1 MLFIKDQDRNNL
13 FIEGKMLKDSVDKAK
28 TKVLELIKNKP
39 VEENDKK
46 SVQKDKDNKNKT
58 NNKSKPEPKNNPKNQ
73 DTNLII
79 GELETS
85 EKLST
90 CIGREIKLAVNSE
103 EVKNAHYSKFG
114 KKT

>member
-1 MLFIKDQDRNNL
+1 MLFIKDQDRKHL

-28 TKVLELIKNKP
+28 NKVLESIKSGSNVK
-39 VEENDKK
+39 NDKK
-46 SVQKDKDNKNKT
+46 PNNKNVENNQPKKSTESKT
-58 NNKSKPEPKNNPKNQ
+58 NPKNH

-79 GELETS
+79 GELETT

-103 EVKNAHYSKFG
+103 SVKNEHYAKFG